1 MPRTYPSEL
10 PERPIGWT
18 RTLKLHMNF
27 GRKGGAASYRIL
39 DAEGRETPIEFQ
51 YDTRKGGGQG
61 FTLPGVD
68 KAMTW
73 AELRARWP
81 AWVREQQGD
90 GA

>member
-18 RTLKLHMNF
+18 RQLKVHLNF
-27 GRKGGAASYRIL
+27 GRGKGAASYRIH
-39 DAEGRETPIEFQ
+39 DADGRVTPIEFG
-51 YDTRKGGGQG
+51 YDTRKDGRRG

-73 AELRARWP
+73 AELRAR
-81 AWVREQQGD
+81 
-90 GA
+90 